1 MKIYFVMINIF
12 MLLLLIACG
21 GGENKLVS
29 GGETPDDYRGTL
41 VNSKL
46 VATKNA
52 TFLIPYS
59 VKAYSI
65 VYYTI
70 GVNGNKLKASG
81 LLAVPQKATGE
92 KSPLLSYQHGTI
104 FLNEQ
109 APSISNSS
117 IDGIMILA
125 GKGYIISAPDYIG
138 YGESAGQIHPYIH
151 ANSLASASID
161 MLKASKQLLQSKNA
175 GTNNQLF
182 LAGYSEGGYATLAL
196 QKALQESNNKEF
208 IVTASAAG
216 AGSYDLTET
225 AKTFANKVINTRP
238 AYMSF
243 LFKAYDTIYALN
255 KISAMY
261 QSPYLNTINSFF
273 DGKHSSKRINDNL
286 TTTTE
291 GLFKA
296 SFLEI
301 LRDAGDHILIEKLAL
316 NNIYDWKPTAPTRL
330 YHSPNDEIVPYSNS
344 QKALTAMKDNG
355 ATNITLGDCPL
366 KTHTQCAVPYLFDTI
381 DFFRAYV
388 NDL

>member
-1 MKIYFVMINIF
+1 MINIF
-12 MLLLLIACG
+12 TLLLLVACG
-21 GGENKLVS
+21 GGENKFVS

-59 VKAYSI
+59 VKAYRI

-70 GVNGNKLKASG
+70 GINSNKLKASG

-109 APSISNSS
+109 APSISSSS
-117 IDGIMILA
+117 IDGIMSFA
-125 GKGYIISAPDYIG
+125 GRGYIISAPDYIG
-138 YGESAGQIHPYIH
+138 YGESAGEMHPYVH

-161 MLKASKQLLQSKNA
+161 MLRASKQLLQSKNVRI
-175 GTNNQLF
+175 NNQLF

-196 QKALQESNNKEF
+196 QKALQESNDNEF
-208 IVTASAAG
+208 VVTASAAG
-216 AGSYDLTET
+216 AGSYDLSET
-225 AKTFANKVINTRP
+225 AKTFANKAVNNRP

-243 LFKAYDTIYALN
+243 LLKAYDTIYALN
-255 KISAMY
+255 KISDIY
-261 QSPYLNTINSFF
+261 QAQYVNTINSVF
-273 DGKHSSKRINDNL
+273 DGTHSSKNITDSL
-286 TTTTE
+286 TTVTKD
-291 GLFKA
+291 LFNP
-296 SFLEI
+296 SFLEAF
-301 LRDAGDHILIEKLAL
+301 RGTGDHILKEKLAL
-316 NNIYDWKPTAPTRL
+316 NNIYDWKPIAPTRL

-344 QKALTAMKDNG
+344 QKALTTMKANG

-366 KTHTQCAVPYLFDTI
+366 NTHTKCAAPYLFDTI
-381 DFFRAYV
+381 NFFSKYV

>member
-1 MKIYFVMINIF
+1 MINIF
-12 MLLLLIACG
+12 TLLLLVACG
-21 GGENKLVS
+21 GGENKFVS

-59 VKAYSI
+59 VKAYRI

-70 GVNGNKLKASG
+70 GINSNKLKASG

-117 IDGIMILA
+117 RNGIMSFA
-125 GKGYIISAPDYIG
+125 GRGYIISAPDYIG
-138 YGESAGQIHPYIH
+138 YGESAGEMHPYVH

-161 MLKASKQLLQSKNA
+161 MLRASKQLLQSKNVRI
-175 GTNNQLF
+175 NNQLF

-196 QKALQESNNKEF
+196 QKALQESNDNEF
-208 IVTASAAG
+208 VVTASAAG
-216 AGSYDLTET
+216 AGPYDLTET
-225 AKTFANKVINTRP
+225 AKLFANRIINKRP

-243 LFKAYDTIYALN
+243 LLKAYDTIYGLN
-255 KISAMY
+255 EISGMY
-261 QSPYLNTINSFF
+261 QAQYVNTINSVF
-273 DGKHSSKRINDNL
+273 DGTHSSGNITDSL
-286 TTTTE
+286 TTVTKD
-291 GLFKA
+291 LFKL
-296 SFLEI
+296 SFLEA
-301 LRDAGDHILIEKLAL
+301 LRGTGDHIIKEKLAL

-344 QKALTAMKDNG
+344 QKALTTMKANG
-355 ATNITLGDCPL
+355 ATDIALGDCPL
-366 KTHTQCAVPYLFDTI
+366 NTHAQCALPYLLDTI
-381 DFFRAYV
+381 DFFSDYV

>member
-1 MKIYFVMINIF
+1 MINIF
-12 MLLLLIACG
+12 TLLLLVACG
-21 GGENKLVS
+21 GGENKFVS

-46 VATKNA
+46 VATKKA

-59 VKAYSI
+59 VKAYRI

-81 LLAVPQKATGE
+81 LLAVPQKAIGE

-117 IDGIMILA
+117 RDGIMSFA
-125 GKGYIISAPDYIG
+125 GRGYIISAPDYIG
-138 YGESAGQIHPYIH
+138 YGESAGEMHPYVH

-161 MLKASKQLLQSKNA
+161 MLRASKQLLQSKNVRI
-175 GTNNQLF
+175 NNQLF

-196 QKALQESNNKEF
+196 QKALQESNSSEF
-208 IVTASAAG
+208 VVTASAAG
-216 AGSYDLTET
+216 AGSYNLSET
-225 AKTFANKVINTRP
+225 AKTFANKAVNNRP

-243 LFKAYDTIYALN
+243 LLKAYDTIYALN
-255 KISAMY
+255 KINDIY
-261 QSPYLNTINSFF
+261 QAQYVNTINSVF
-273 DGKHSSKRINDNL
+273 DGTHSSKNITDSL
-286 TTTTE
+286 TTVTE
-291 GLFKA
+291 DLFNP
-296 SFLEI
+296 SFLEAF
-301 LRDAGDHILIEKLAL
+301 RGTGDHTLKEKLAL
-316 NNIYDWKPTAPTRL
+316 NNIYDWKPIAPTRL

-344 QKALTAMKDNG
+344 QKALTTMKANG

-366 KTHTQCAVPYLFDTI
+366 NTHTKCAVPYLFDTI
-381 DFFRAYV
+381 NFFSKYV